1 MSEETAVRGE
11 RTSAEIVQAAHHLFL
26 THGFHGT
33 SMRQIAA
40 GAGIALGSIYNHFP
54 SKEDIFIAVV
64 LQYHP
69 LFDVLPAMN
78 AARGDTIE
86 ALIRDAAARMVA
98 GMDDR
103 FDFLNIVFIELV
115 EFKGCHLPRILQ
127 KLFPELMQFAQ
138 RIGDTN
144 AELRP
149 IPPPVVAR
157 AFLGLFFSFVMTE
170 LIIAN
175 QLPAVQENAFDHFV
189 EIFLHGILAEK
200 PAAGE
205 SAG

>member
-200 PAAGE
+200 PAAWE